1 MDGLFFHTNF
11 FQISFADPA
20 SLSKKST
27 DGSIEEEDKLEISFD
42 VFSPGV
48 TLRHAAPRLP
58 NYRVAVADGG
68 GKSAAP
74 TQGQIN
80 RACRKL
86 DDKVRK

>member
-1 MDGLFFHTNF
+1 MDFHTYFFH
-11 FQISFADPA
+11 ISYTDPA

-27 DGSIEEEDKLEISFD
+27 DGSMEEEDKLEISFD

-48 TLRHAAPRLP
+48 TLRRAAPRLP